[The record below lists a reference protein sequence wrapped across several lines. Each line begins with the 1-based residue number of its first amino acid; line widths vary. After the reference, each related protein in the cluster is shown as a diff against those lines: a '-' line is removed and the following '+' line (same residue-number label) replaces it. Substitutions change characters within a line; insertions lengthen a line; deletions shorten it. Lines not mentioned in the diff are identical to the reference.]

1 MSGLQSL
8 IGDHD
13 PFVKTKPRLPMNW
26 GVRIV
31 PQQVAYVIERFGKFK
46 EVLEPGLHFLVP
58 LMDKIAYV
66 HSLKEEAIPVANQ
79 SAITKDNVTIHIDG
93 VLYVKVVDPH
103 AASYGIDDAIFAIT
117 QLAQTTMRSQLGK
130 ITLDKTFEER
140 ESLNAN
146 IVQEINREA
155 EGWGIRCM
163 RYEIRDIMP
172 PTSIKAAMELQAEAE
187 RRRRADILE
196 SEGMRQAAI
205 NKAEGDKAAIVRKA
219 QGEAEA
225 IRVRGVSYS
234 LLTLNIVNSSTNTW
248 KYLSLHHTPRCQK
261 YSNNNSTLSLY
272 NLLTL
277 NITNSSTNIKLA
289 LEQQVRSEATA
300 NAIKEVGTSIHKM
313 GGKDAVSL
321 RVAEQYVDA
330 FGNIAKNGTTVLL
343 PSNAGDVSSMVTQAL
358 ATFSNVSHSMNQN
371 GSSITSIES
380 GNEEKDEST
389 EETEEEA
396 EIEEESNKNNNNYGF
411 IPEPLPGERPPKRD

>member
-1 MSGLQSL
+1 MLALTRVARQHRQYIRSMSGLQSL

-225 IRVRGVSYS
+225 IRVR
-234 LLTLNIVNSSTNTW
+234 
-248 KYLSLHHTPRCQK
+248 
-261 YSNNNSTLSLY
+261 
-272 NLLTL
+272 
-277 NITNSSTNIKLA
+277 
-289 LEQQVRSEATA
+289 SEATA

>member
-1 MSGLQSL
+1 M
-8 IGDHD
+8 
-13 PFVKTKPRLPMNW
+13 
-26 GVRIV
+26 
-31 PQQVAYVIERFGKFK
+31 
-46 EVLEPGLHFLVP
+46 
-58 LMDKIAYV
+58 
-66 HSLKEEAIPVANQ
+66 
-79 SAITKDNVTIHIDG
+79 
-93 VLYVKVVDPH
+93 DPH

-146 IVQEINREA
+146 IVQEINKES

-172 PTSIKAAMELQAEAE
+172 PTSIKASMELQAEAE

-205 NKAEGDKAAIVRKA
+205 NKAEGDKAAIVRQA
-219 QGEAEA
+219 LGEAEA
-225 IRVRGVSYS
+225 ISVS
-234 LLTLNIVNSSTNTW
+234 
-248 KYLSLHHTPRCQK
+248 
-261 YSNNNSTLSLY
+261 
-272 NLLTL
+272 
-277 NITNSSTNIKLA
+277 
-289 LEQQVRSEATA
+289 SEATA
-300 NAIKEVGTSIHKM
+300 NSITEVGTSIHKM

-371 GSSITSIES
+371 GGSSSVASIES
-380 GNEEKDEST
+380 GDEEKDHSL
-389 EETEEEA
+389 EEPEEEV
-396 EIEEESNKNNNNYGF
+396 EVVEEKSNNNYEF
-411 IPEPLPGERPPKRD
+411 IPEPLPGERPKKD

>member
-1 MSGLQSL
+1 
-8 IGDHD
+8 
-13 PFVKTKPRLPMNW
+13 MNW

-58 LMDKIAYV
+58 LMDRIAYV
-66 HSLKEEAIPVANQ
+66 HSLKEEAIPVPNQ

-93 VLYVKVVDPH
+93 VLYIKVVDPH

-146 IVQEINREA
+146 IVQEINKES

-225 IRVRGVSYS
+225 IRVR
-234 LLTLNIVNSSTNTW
+234 
-248 KYLSLHHTPRCQK
+248 
-261 YSNNNSTLSLY
+261 
-272 NLLTL
+272 
-277 NITNSSTNIKLA
+277 
-289 LEQQVRSEATA
+289 SEATA

-321 RVAEQYVDA
+321 RIAEQYVDA

-371 GSSITSIES
+371 GGSSSVASIEA
-380 GNEEKDEST
+380 GDEEKDESL
-389 EETEEEA
+389 EEPEEEV
-396 EIEEESNKNNNNYGF
+396 EVEEKSNNNYEF
-411 IPEPLPGERPPKRD
+411 IPEPLPGERPKKD

>member
-1 MSGLQSL
+1 
-8 IGDHD
+8 
-13 PFVKTKPRLPMNW
+13 MNW

-58 LMDKIAYV
+58 LMDRIAYV
-66 HSLKEEAIPVANQ
+66 HSLKEEAIPVPNQ

-93 VLYVKVVDPH
+93 VLYIKVVDPF

-130 ITLDKTFEER
+130 ISLDKTFEER

-146 IVQEINREA
+146 IVEEINKESD
-155 EGWGIRCM
+155 GWGIRCM

-172 PTSIKAAMELQAEAE
+172 PNSIKAAMELQAEAE

-205 NKAEGDKAAIVRKA
+205 NQAEGEKAAIVQQA
-219 QGEAEA
+219 EGEAEA
-225 IRVRGVSYS
+225 I
-234 LLTLNIVNSSTNTW
+234 LL
-248 KYLSLHHTPRCQK
+248 
-261 YSNNNSTLSLY
+261 
-272 NLLTL
+272 
-277 NITNSSTNIKLA
+277 
-289 LEQQVRSEATA
+289 RSEATA
-300 NAIKEVGTSIHKM
+300 NAIKKVGHSIHEM

-321 RVAEQYVDA
+321 RVAEQYVNA
-330 FGNIAKNGTTVLL
+330 FGNIAKSGTTVLL

-358 ATFSNVSHSMNQN
+358 ATYRNVSDSMNH
-371 GSSITSIES
+371 GSSSSVASLES
-380 GNEEKDEST
+380 SSEVEKDSEH
-389 EETEEEA
+389 EEE
-396 EIEEESNKNNNNYGF
+396 EMSMSSSSNDDEF
-411 IPEPLPGERPPKRD
+411 VPQPLPNERPTKKE